1 MEQPF
6 LHTLRSAAQ
15 GQNQPGH
22 TELREALKH
31 LHRLLVDL
39 AADLQLEYIGPMA
52 GLTQAPDKHRLV
64 IRDHTWNVHEHSWGA
79 AICSTQAGAN
89 WRADWPLHGASRERQ
104 MVIVQALPEFIQGY
118 RLSLEEAGL
127 GQRNSA
133 RRIAQIAD
141 FLRS

>member
-1 MEQPF
+1 MQQPF
-6 LHTLRSAAQ
+6 LHTLRAAAL

-22 TELREALKH
+22 AELRDALKH
-31 LHRLLVDL
+31 LHLVLADL
-39 AADLQLEYIGPMA
+39 AADLQLEHIGPFA
-52 GLTQAPDKHRLV
+52 GLAPAPDKHRLA

-79 AICSTQAGAN
+79 AICSTQEGAN

-104 MVIVQALPEFIQGY
+104 TVIVRVLPEFIQGY
-118 RLSLEEAGL
+118 HLSVTESGL

-133 RRIAQIAD
+133 RRIAQIAE